1 MQTPFL
7 APSPAPTSPWKV
19 FYILLVTLGAVVF
32 INRQGLFNY
41 WQQAH
46 QQVLSFQVEAQA
58 IPQWLQDGEAQ
69 LDAVLEKANQRTSD
83 LAQYL
88 FFAPAETIEVSRS
101 EVPQPEK
108 TAALVNPKSNATVDP
123 QLLAARRQ
131 TDGRFELTTNDR
143 VLLIGDSMMQGIAPF
158 ISRALRHDYGIDSLD
173 ISRQSTGLAYP
184 NFFDWPGTV
193 SKTLATGDYN
203 TMIVFLGANDTWDMI
218 LDKRFEPFGS
228 ERWQNVYASRVNEIL
243 TTAAQH
249 QVRVIWLGVPVMGR
263 AKINK
268 GVPILNAAYQAETQ
282 KIGAF
287 SRFVPTA
294 ALLTDDLEHYSKFK
308 TLPDRGQVAV
318 RTEDGVH
325 FTAPGQRIL
334 AQLVLDQ
341 FVLPEKT
348 TATKATP

>member
-1 MQTPFL
+1 MNTSSL
-7 APSPAPTSPWKV
+7 APTSKPLSPWKV
-19 FYILLVTLGAVVF
+19 LYILFLTLGAVVF
-32 INRQGLFNY
+32 LNRQGLFNY

-58 IPQWLQDGEAQ
+58 IPQWLQDGEAK
-69 LDAVLEKANQRTSD
+69 LDTGLEKANQRTRD

-88 FFAPAETIEVSRS
+88 FFSPAEPIEVSRG
-101 EVPQPEK
+101 ETPQPEK
-108 TAALVNPKSNATVDP
+108 AAVASGPKSNTAIDP

-131 TDGRFELTTNDR
+131 TDGRYQLTSNDR

-158 ISRALRHDYGIDSLD
+158 ISRSLRHDYGIDSLD

-184 NFFDWPGTV
+184 KFFDWPGTV
-193 SKTLATGDYN
+193 SKTLASGDYS

-228 ERWQNVYASRVNEIL
+228 ERWQSVYASRVNEIL

-268 GVPILNAAYQAETQ
+268 GVPILNAAYQSEAQ
-282 KIGAF
+282 KLGAF

-325 FTAPGQRIL
+325 FTAPGQRLL